1 MGQPERRRD
10 AAELGPPANGRD
22 SPLRQVRRGVGPPAP
37 PWLRSGDR
45 ASSGHVCRAPG
56 ELHQRRRP
64 SPLPASAEPDPASVE
79 GRLGGALRAGCR
91 ARPEPRLPGHL
102 PHPARAGGSAAGSRS
117 RAHTRVD
124 RTCPPVNQVYNDPIG
139 HWVVV
144 VAAMA
149 LLLFVVLTATA
160 YTVWFERVGLGRL
173 QRRPGPNRVGPF
185 GLMQLAADGIKL
197 AFKESFVP
205 AKTDKIIYVIAPAI
219 GVAAAFLAWSVIPIG
234 LWYNVQYWIADVN
247 VGILVIFAVSS
258 LNVYAIVLG
267 GYASNN
273 KYSLLGGLRSA
284 AQLISYEMALGLAL
298 VPTFM
303 IAGSL
308 RLRDIVEYTVHWGPY
323 TGPIP
328 LIILTPIGFLIYLIS
343 ATAETNRTPFDLPE
357 AEQEL
362 IGGFLTEYSGL
373 KFTMYYLAEYLN
385 VITVAT
391 LAVLLFFGGWYLWI
405 VPPVIAFLLKVVLVV
420 FLYIWL
426 RGTFPRLQIGRAHV

>member
-1 MGQPERRRD
+1 MND
-10 AAELGPPANGRD
+10 F
-22 SPLRQVRRGVGPPAP
+22 
-37 PWLRSGDR
+37 
-45 ASSGHVCRAPG
+45 
-56 ELHQRRRP
+56 
-64 SPLPASAEPDPASVE
+64 
-79 GRLGGALRAGCR
+79 
-91 ARPEPRLPGHL
+91 
-102 PHPARAGGSAAGSRS
+102 
-117 RAHTRVD
+117 
-124 RTCPPVNQVYNDPIG
+124 YNNPIG

-144 VAAMA
+144 VVAMA

-160 YTVWFERVGLGRL
+160 YTVWFERVGLGRI
-173 QRRPGPNRVGPF
+173 QRRPGPNRVGPA
-185 GLMQLAADGIKL
+185 GLLQLAADGIKL

-205 AKTDKIIYVIAPAI
+205 AKTDRIIYVIAPTI

-267 GYASNN
+267 GYSSNN
-273 KYSLLGGLRSA
+273 KYSLLGGLRAA
-284 AQLISYEMALGLAL
+284 AQLISYEVALGLAL

-308 RLRDIVEYTVHWGPY
+308 RLRDIVEYTVSWGPY
-323 TGPIP
+323 HGPIP
-328 LIILTPIGFLIYLIS
+328 LIILTPIGFLIYMIA

-385 VITVAT
+385 VITVAA
-391 LAVLLFFGGWYLWI
+391 LATLLFFGGWYLWF
-405 VPPVIAFLLKVVLVV
+405 VPPVLAFFVKVVVLIFV
-420 FLYIWL
+420 YIWL
-426 RGTFPRLQIGRAHV
+426 RGTYPRLRYDMLMRFGWKFLLPLGLLNVVVTGIILVAVQG

>member
-1 MGQPERRRD
+1 MND
-10 AAELGPPANGRD
+10 L
-22 SPLRQVRRGVGPPAP
+22 
-37 PWLRSGDR
+37 
-45 ASSGHVCRAPG
+45 
-56 ELHQRRRP
+56 
-64 SPLPASAEPDPASVE
+64 
-79 GRLGGALRAGCR
+79 
-91 ARPEPRLPGHL
+91 
-102 PHPARAGGSAAGSRS
+102 
-117 RAHTRVD
+117 
-124 RTCPPVNQVYNDPIG
+124 YNNWIG

-144 VAAMA
+144 VVAMT
-149 LLLFVVLTATA
+149 LLLVVVLTATA
-160 YTVWFERVGLGRL
+160 YTVWFERVALGRI

-197 AFKESFVP
+197 ALKESFIP
-205 AKTDKIIYVIAPAI
+205 AKTDKLIYVIAPAI

-234 LWYNVQYWIADVN
+234 LWYNVQYWVADVN

-258 LNVYAIVLG
+258 LNVSAIVLG

-328 LIILTPIGFLIYLIS
+328 LILLTPVGFIIYVIA

-385 VITVAT
+385 VITVSALAT
-391 LAVLLFFGGWYLWI
+391 LLFFGGWYLWV
-405 VPPVIAFLLKVVLVV
+405 VPPVLAFFVKVVLVL

-426 RGTFPRLQIGRAHV
+426 RGTFPRLRYDTLMRLGWKVLLPLAIANVVVTAIILVAVGG

>member
-1 MGQPERRRD
+1 
-10 AAELGPPANGRD
+10 
-22 SPLRQVRRGVGPPAP
+22 
-37 PWLRSGDR
+37 
-45 ASSGHVCRAPG
+45 
-56 ELHQRRRP
+56 
-64 SPLPASAEPDPASVE
+64 
-79 GRLGGALRAGCR
+79 
-91 ARPEPRLPGHL
+91 
-102 PHPARAGGSAAGSRS
+102 
-117 RAHTRVD
+117 
-124 RTCPPVNQVYNDPIG
+124 VNDLYNNPIG

-144 VAAMA
+144 TIAMT
-149 LLLFVVLTATA
+149 LLLVVVLTATA
-160 YTVWFERVGLGRL
+160 YTVWFERVALGRI

-328 LIILTPIGFLIYLIS
+328 LIILTPIGFLIYVIS

-385 VITVAT
+385 VITVAA
-391 LAVLLFFGGWYLWI
+391 LATLLFFGGWYLWV
-405 VPPVIAFLLKVVLVV
+405 VPPVFAFFIKVVLVV

-426 RGTFPRLQIGRAHV
+426 RGTFPRLRYDTLMRLGWKVLLPLALANVVVTAIVLVAVSG

>member
-1 MGQPERRRD
+1 MND
-10 AAELGPPANGRD
+10 L
-22 SPLRQVRRGVGPPAP
+22 
-37 PWLRSGDR
+37 
-45 ASSGHVCRAPG
+45 
-56 ELHQRRRP
+56 
-64 SPLPASAEPDPASVE
+64 
-79 GRLGGALRAGCR
+79 
-91 ARPEPRLPGHL
+91 
-102 PHPARAGGSAAGSRS
+102 
-117 RAHTRVD
+117 
-124 RTCPPVNQVYNDPIG
+124 YNNWIG
-139 HWVVV
+139 HWIVV
-144 VAAMA
+144 VAAMT
-149 LLLFVVLTATA
+149 LLLVVVLTATA
-160 YTVWFERVGLGRL
+160 YTVWFERVALGRI

-197 AFKESFVP
+197 ALKESFIP
-205 AKTDKIIYVIAPAI
+205 AKTDKLIYVIAPAI

-234 LWYNVQYWIADVN
+234 LWYNVQYWVADVN

-303 IAGSL
+303 IASSL

-328 LIILTPIGFLIYLIS
+328 LILLTPIGFIIYVIA

-385 VITVAT
+385 VITVSALAT
-391 LAVLLFFGGWYLWI
+391 LLFFGGWYLWV
-405 VPPVIAFLLKVVLVV
+405 VPPVLAFFVKVVLVL

-426 RGTFPRLQIGRAHV
+426 RGTFPRLRYDTLMRLGWKVLLPLAIANVVVTAIILVAVQG

>member
-1 MGQPERRRD
+1 MND
-10 AAELGPPANGRD
+10 L
-22 SPLRQVRRGVGPPAP
+22 
-37 PWLRSGDR
+37 
-45 ASSGHVCRAPG
+45 
-56 ELHQRRRP
+56 
-64 SPLPASAEPDPASVE
+64 
-79 GRLGGALRAGCR
+79 
-91 ARPEPRLPGHL
+91 
-102 PHPARAGGSAAGSRS
+102 
-117 RAHTRVD
+117 
-124 RTCPPVNQVYNDPIG
+124 YNNPIG

-144 VAAMA
+144 VVAMA
-149 LLLFVVLTATA
+149 LVLFVVLTATA

-173 QRRPGPNRVGPF
+173 QRRPGPNRVGPY
-185 GLMQLAADGIKL
+185 GLLQLAADGVKL

-205 AKTDKIIYVIAPAI
+205 AKTDRILYVVAPAI
-219 GVAAAFLAWSVIPIG
+219 GVAAAFLAWSVIPFG
-234 LWYNVQYWIADVN
+234 LWYNVQYWVADVN
-247 VGILVIFAVSS
+247 VGILVILAVSS

-303 IAGSL
+303 IVGSL
-308 RLRDIVEYTVHWGPY
+308 RLRDIVGYTVSWGPY
-323 TGPIP
+323 HGPIP
-328 LIILTPIGFLIYLIS
+328 LILLTPVGFLIYMIA

-385 VITVAT
+385 VITVSTLAT
-391 LAVLLFFGGWYLWI
+391 LLFLGGWYLWF
-405 VPPVIAFLLKVVLVV
+405 VPPVLAFLLKVVLVI

-426 RGTFPRLQIGRAHV
+426 RGTYPRLRYDMLMRLGWKVLLPLGLVNVIATAIVLVAAQG